1 MPGRPPLLPPFFSRR
16 VCLRRTAAGPYP
28 RPSRRASSAPAGTRV
43 PENARARMACRIVP
57 VFARAAAD
65 PASIRPERVNGL
77 PGVVV
82 PPGLAPG
89 SAPGPGRGD
98 HLHHRFISR
107 EAVPTWGSN
116 GERGVSRRLPA
127 GVPGFPLSSS
137 ACPLHR
143 HTRPHEERS
152 LVVPGYLLQG
162 DCPETRNFSEWRPLR
177 PGSCS
182 PAATWHSALQNRT
195 LPRASSCFGENSCP
209 QCSQ

>member
-1 MPGRPPLLPPFFSRR
+1 MD
-16 VCLRRTAAGPYP
+16 
-28 RPSRRASSAPAGTRV
+28 
-43 PENARARMACRIVP
+43 CRIVP
-57 VFARAAAD
+57 VFARAAAIS
-65 PASIRPERVNGL
+65 ASIRPERVNGL

-143 HTRPHEERS
+143 HTRPH
-152 LVVPGYLLQG
+152 
-162 DCPETRNFSEWRPLR
+162 
-177 PGSCS
+177 
-182 PAATWHSALQNRT
+182 
-195 LPRASSCFGENSCP
+195 
-209 QCSQ
+209 